1 MSDKEK
7 SGKTKALALALAVSV
22 AMVNPLLLSGC
33 TNPYTVVDEDQMK
46 NKQDNNSTVLYGGGY
61 SSPFI
66 FTNVSANRYLFNQN
80 TKVNKSSGSSGIVGG
95 GWKTWTSSSSGD
107 YSGVHMS
114 GFSS

>member
-7 SGKTKALALALAVSV
+7 TGKTKALALALAVSV

-61 SSPFI
+61 YSPFI
-66 FTNVSANRYLFNQN
+66 FTNISANRYLFNQN
-80 TKVNKSSGSSGIVGG
+80 TTVNKNSGSSGAAGG